1 MDPVNKCT
9 TTILAR
15 LPAKYL
21 NSVLVNINIGSFGT
35 APCQLYPLHPQLN
48 PSVKKAPNRCFS

>member
-21 NSVLVNINIGSFGT
+21 NSVPVNIIIGPFGT
-35 APCQLYPLHPQLN
+35 AAYWLYPLHPELN
-48 PSVKKAPNRCFS
+48 SSVKKAPNRCFS